1 MFSFFLFSSLS
12 GGRGAFGFPA
22 AFRRRWFRII
32 GHRLRPATTTTT
44 TTTTRTKKKE
54 HSDTHAHFESDF
66 EAAVER
72 GRPLTRTPRRTPI
85 NQTRYT
91 KLGKK
96 KKTTTS
102 ASFGLFP
109 RLDCADRD
117 KREREIERERE
128 WMEGRADWCARKRRA
143 VRSKRC
149 RRRRRDPRRIRPRR
163 RRWPPGTAGT
173 RRRGRSCW
181 TRPR

>member
-1 MFSFFLFSSLS
+1 MEDQSLVSIYGNNGRVFRSTFSCCCLFMLSFFLFSSLT

-32 GHRLRPATTTTT
+32 GHRLRPATTTTTTT

-117 KREREIERERE
+117 KREREREIERERE
-128 WMEGRADWCARKRRA
+128 RVDGGPSGLVCTKAESCA
-143 VRSKRC
+143 V
-149 RRRRRDPRRIRPRR
+149 
-163 RRWPPGTAGT
+163 
-173 RRRGRSCW
+173 
-181 TRPR
+181 